1 MAKSQITKSIIAL
14 AWLSCFQAGWS
25 ADAVSKKVASQFQ
38 FLPAGEVKP
47 RGWLQDQIRADVA
60 KGFTPVL
67 DKLTPMCDIAAFD
80 SRNISD
86 MYQPKVGGLW
96 WRGETTG
103 VWLDG
108 FIRMAYLSDDPK
120 AKARVDELV
129 AQVLAM
135 QEEDGYLGTYPRGKR
150 YQSPIGQPNNG
161 ELWNQAGLF
170 RGLIAYYEFTGRKD
184 VLAAVE
190 KAVKLTMSKYDKDH
204 PYYDKGIP
212 RGGPSHNLMFV
223 DVCEYLYRV
232 TGNRAYVNFAQFMYD
247 SYNAAENVFDC
258 DILIRNL
265 IKPEKLLQGHCAHT
279 SEHLRVPLFV
289 YYATGDDK
297 YRVAVENLFMKTA
310 RHISAAGA
318 LIGDEDIREQI
329 PSPYLTYEQC
339 TIFEL
344 LNSLQSG
351 VEKTGRADLGDWIE
365 WLAYN
370 AAQEFRIRNSDQAT
384 CGIQYEGFDNQYEAV
399 AKTRGGRC
407 KYSPT
412 HEDVACCCP
421 PTASKMF
428 AYFTDYLWMKEADGK
443 GLVAAVYAPNTLNT
457 KVSGTPVTINTD
469 TSYPFEDEVRMT
481 VTTEKPVEFSIRLRI
496 PTWPGNTRV
505 DAPGAEVRQE
515 NGWQIVSKKWK
526 KGDRITLSF
535 APEIVQKKSPNGE
548 IFWRRG
554 PLVYALPIPAVN
566 TPTKKYP
573 VEGFCDFDITP
584 QPGAFWDYGVDK
596 QSGKFQFE
604 RSAAKIGVLPWI
616 EPPLALTG
624 QLLNRQTKQLEKVRL
639 VPLGSLHL
647 RRTAFTDMKSFVG
660 FLGGDINLA
669 RQAKVDVSSTSKG
682 FKPEALNDGA
692 AEGYPQNQAAEWAS
706 DHDTVGA
713 HARLTWAKPI
723 TIEDVWF
730 FDRPNSI
737 DQVLKAWVNF
747 SDGSSELVDNMPND
761 GSAPYHLNFP
771 EKTITWMEVI
781 VIRTSP
787 STKSA
792 GFSEIAVFKKAPGEQ

>member
-1 MAKSQITKSIIAL
+1 MTKSRVTKSLITL
-14 AWLSCFQAGWS
+14 AWLGCFQAGWS
-25 ADAVSKKVASQFQ
+25 AETDKKVTAQFQ
-38 FLPAGEVKP
+38 FLPAGEVMP
-47 RGWLQDQIRADVA
+47 RGWLQDQIRADVTT
-60 KGFTPVL
+60 GFTPVL

-80 SRNISD
+80 ARNISD

-108 FIRMAYLSDDPK
+108 FIRMAYLSDVPQ

-129 AQVLAM
+129 TQVLAM

-190 KAVKLTMSKYDKDH
+190 KAVKLTMSKYDKEH

-223 DVCEYLYRV
+223 DVCEYLYRI

-258 DILIRNL
+258 DVLIRNL

-297 YRVAVENLFMKTA
+297 YRVAVGNLFMKTA

-370 AAQEFRIRNSDQAT
+370 AAQEFRIRNGDQAT
-384 CGIQYEGFDNQYEAV
+384 CAIQYEGFDNQYEAV

-443 GLVAAVYAPNTLNT
+443 GLVAAVYAPNILNT

-505 DAPGAEVRQE
+505 DAPGAEIRQE

-604 RSAAKIGVLPWI
+604 RSAVKSSVLPWI
-616 EPPLALTG
+616 DPPLALSG
-624 QLLNRQTKQLEKVRL
+624 QLLNRQTKQLENVRL
-639 VPLGSLHL
+639 VPLGSLQL
-647 RRTAFTDMKSFVG
+647 RRTAFVDMKSFVG
-660 FLGGDINLA
+660 FLNSDLNLA

-682 FKPEALNDGA
+682 FKPEALNDGV
-692 AEGYPQNQAAEWAS
+692 AEGYPQNQSAEWAS

-713 HARLTWAKPI
+713 HARLTWDKPI

-730 FDRPNSI
+730 FDRPNVA
-737 DQVLKAWVNF
+737 DQVIKAWVNF
-747 SDGSSELVDNMPND
+747 SDGSSELVDNLPND
-761 GSAPYHLNFP
+761 GSTPYHLNFP

-781 VIRTSP
+781 VTRTSP
-787 STKSA
+787 TTKSS
-792 GFSEIAVFKKAPGEQ
+792 GFSEIAVFKKAPGEE